1 MWAFYEEIR
10 DTMDKIKFDFTKTEY
25 LRICDEAML
34 SNLQRELLEDKIKG
48 LTIVEMSMKR
58 GASPEKVKREIK
70 KMKKRIF
77 KVI

>member
-1 MWAFYEEIR
+1 MWQILEEIT

-48 LTIVEMSMKR
+48 LTIIEMSMKHSV
-58 GASPEKVKREIK
+58 SPEKAKREIQK
-70 KMKKRIF
+70 IKKRIF

>member
-1 MWAFYEEIR
+1 MWTFYEEIR
-10 DTMDKIKFDFTKTEY
+10 GTMDKIKFDFTKTEY

-70 KMKKRIF
+70 KMKKKIF